1 MNWYLENGKES
12 DVVIYSKV
20 ELARNLKEYPFSK
33 KMTLQQRNSLLENMK
48 YITPSLGY
56 GLKYFSLQDMD
67 DVTKISLVERK
78 LLTYDIVRQ
87 KEPLAI
93 IMNDDENICIIVG
106 GENHIN
112 IQVFQTGLDLSNIMN
127 LAIEIDEKL
136 DSQLLFSCNEKYG
149 YLTASP
155 MNCGT
160 GLKASTIVHLPALK
174 ATNNIG
180 KIINIIHN
188 FGMIVTNEYDEDI
201 EGKEKIYKISNHQ
214 TIGITEQ
221 DIIKSVENIT
231 KKVIEQERNIRK
243 YLGKNQIELE
253 DKVYRSF
260 GILTNAKKLT
270 GKEAEELLSDVK
282 LGTDLGIIS
291 ELNDVKVKKM
301 MLYAKDANLLKRI
314 GKLSNQLETDIKR
327 AEIIKQI
334 AYSE

>member
-20 ELARNLKEYPFSK
+20 ELARNLKKYPFSK

-78 LLTYDIVRQ
+78 LLTYDIARQ
-87 KEPLAI
+87 KEPLSI

-112 IQVFQTGLDLSNIMN
+112 IQVFQAGLDLSNIMN

-174 ATNNIG
+174 ATNNLG
-180 KIINIIHN
+180 KIMNIIHN

-201 EGKEKIYKISNHQ
+201 EGKENIYKISNHQ

-243 YLGKNQIELE
+243 YLGKNEIELE

-270 GKEAEELLSDVK
+270 VKETEELLSDVK

-301 MLYAKDANLLKRI
+301 MLYTKDANLLKRI